1 MYGIS
6 ITRSLL
12 ACACV
17 VAALAGCKKA
27 ESPPTP
33 AMDSSN
39 PASSSVAAPSEA
51 MPPSDATMPTA
62 PPSSSSSSGDATG
75 GPPQSSPSELNK
87 GQESSAMPLP
97 GQTNNHSTVT
107 PEKEK

>member
-6 ITRSLL
+6 ITRSIL

-27 ESPPTP
+27 EAPPAP
-33 AMDSSN
+33 AVDSST
-39 PASSSVAAPSEA
+39 SSSVAAPSEA
-51 MPPSDATMPTA
+51 MPPSEAATPTA
-62 PPSSSSSSGDATG
+62 PSSTGDTTG
-75 GPPQSSPSELNK
+75 GPAQSSPSELSK

-97 GQTNNHSTVT
+97 GQVNNHSTVT